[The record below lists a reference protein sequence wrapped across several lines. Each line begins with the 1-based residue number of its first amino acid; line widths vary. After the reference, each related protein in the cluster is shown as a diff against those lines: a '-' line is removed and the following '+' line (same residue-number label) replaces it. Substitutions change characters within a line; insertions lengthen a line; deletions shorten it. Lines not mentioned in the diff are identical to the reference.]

1 MHSKTEV
8 KHSRSRFAWYG
19 PELPRDAETSSGA
32 GDPLVSDGVPWVD
45 IAERECSIVI
55 IANSCSR
62 SNEDSLR
69 TPACL
74 ERQRT
79 RRNIHSRD
87 QSDSDALL
95 RVGARSDRKH
105 EDRKRDQTQDRSH
118 HEPPRRALCTAILEI
133 ASGQCR
139 VRDAVLF
146 SRNATLRSSMR

>member
-8 KHSRSRFAWYG
+8 KHSRSRFAWYR

-32 GDPLVSDGVPWVD
+32 GDPLVSDSVPWVD
-45 IAERECSIVI
+45 IAEGECSIVI

-87 QSDSDALL
+87 QSDSRSEEHTSELL
-95 RVGARSDRKH
+95 SLAYLV
-105 EDRKRDQTQDRSH
+105 
-118 HEPPRRALCTAILEI
+118 
-133 ASGQCR
+133 CR
-139 VRDAVLF
+139 
-146 SRNATLRSSMR
+146 